1 MVVDDEAGRVAAF
14 GQDQITLERSDL
26 HPFDLDIFRQ
36 LRVAGN
42 SLRPS
47 AHHVR
52 RGVWRRRILGS
63 HFEDA
68 IELLFGHRRSP
79 VKGFS
84 REPLDAA
91 AKLVLDKYV
100 F

>member
-1 MVVDDEAGRVAAF
+1 M
-14 GQDQITLERSDL
+14 
-26 HPFDLDIFRQ
+26 
-36 LRVAGN
+36 
-42 SLRPS
+42 PS
-47 AHHVR
+47 
-52 RGVWRRRILGS
+52 S
-63 HFEDA
+63 
-68 IELLFGHRRSP
+68 LLFGHRRSP